1 MLPRAPL
8 AHPCVCQFAMV
19 SKSTDCRPRRGTC
32 RLGKNKKP
40 IKVNVKC
47 KYCKLFRC
55 ASHCD
60 CSVPGTATYGMRTGR
75 EAPRKS
81 QSVQQRVQPE
91 QQPQRHNDTKLAAA
105 TASLSDEK
113 PLKFHALV
121 GRPLQTSV
129 KVFPSAEWR
138 KEAVADIRNAQ
149 SVVIG
154 SYMFDAEDIQKALLA
169 ELRRRGKE
177 FRCAVIVD
185 EDMHSES
192 GCKRQKP
199 MLKTLGEAGAH
210 IYVAHGQHS
219 TGRMSKYRGSFH
231 IKCMVLDSRIAFH
244 GSCNYTEAST
254 KNWEMVL
261 RVTGAAASDMGA
273 ILMEVMSSDQCTI
286 FKC

>member
-1 MLPRAPL
+1 M
-8 AHPCVCQFAMV
+8 
-19 SKSTDCRPRRGTC
+19 
-32 RLGKNKKP
+32 
-40 IKVNVKC
+40 
-47 KYCKLFRC
+47 
-55 ASHCD
+55 
-60 CSVPGTATYGMRTGR
+60 
-75 EAPRKS
+75 
-81 QSVQQRVQPE
+81 
-91 QQPQRHNDTKLAAA
+91 
-105 TASLSDEK
+105 
-113 PLKFHALV
+113 

-210 IYVAHGQHS
+210 IYKAHGQHS

-273 ILMEVMSSDQCTI
+273 ILMEVMSSDQCTL